1 MEKYAE
7 ESFKTGW
14 ESGKHTLH
22 NIGANV
28 IELHYDNQVAA
39 EFAKDHAAD
48 LIVGLDETTRNM
60 VRSTIESSVKEE
72 LPWQDIKTQLV
83 DSYGFSESRAE
94 TIARTE
100 SAIVYNQG
108 FIQVAQESGI
118 VDSVTVS
125 DGDGDEE
132 CASYDGQ
139 TWTLEEAM
147 DNPISHPNCLRE
159 FEYNLKETADE
170 GE

>member
-1 MEKYAE
+1 
-7 ESFKTGW
+7 
-14 ESGKHTLH
+14 
-22 NIGANV
+22 
-28 IELHYDNQVAA
+28 
-39 EFAKDHAAD
+39 
-48 LIVGLDETTRNM
+48 M

-72 LPWQDIKTQLV
+72 QPWSELKSTLA

-108 FIQVAQESGI
+108 FIQVAQESGL
-118 VDSVTVS
+118 VESVTVS

-139 TWTLEEAM
+139 TWSLEEAM

-159 FEYNLKETADE
+159 FEYNLKDDSKDE